1 MPIFSW
7 GVRRQLGVFAVFAAV
22 VLLVVGGLIYYF
34 RPEPTCF
41 DNRQNQDEEGIDC
54 GGTIARCASCSE
66 KMHDITILW
75 TRFFPTRQGVY
86 DAAALLENGNQFLKT
101 GKFVYVFKL
110 YDESGVLIAIREN
123 STFIWPGEKF
133 LIFEPNILAENRV
146 PKRALLEL
154 RSVAWEAGEARPLK
168 IDVLKRDILLQDSSP
183 PRLEVRIKNQ
193 ENQIYKNI
201 EISAALLSQ
210 EGDVFGVS
218 KTLLGSLDIGE
229 EKNVVFTWP
238 QAISGVSRAE
248 IFLRQAP

>member
-7 GVRRQLGVFAVFAAV
+7 GERRQLGVFAVFAAA
-22 VLLVVGGLIYYF
+22 VLLIVGGLIYYF

-41 DNRQNQDEEGIDC
+41 DNRKNQDEEGIDC
-54 GGTIARCASCSE
+54 GGAVARCAPCSE
-66 KMHDITILW
+66 KIHDITILW

-86 DAAALLENGNQFLKT
+86 DGAALLENSNQFLKT
-101 GKFVYVFKL
+101 GKFVYIFKL
-110 YDESGVLIAIREN
+110 YDESGVLIAVREN
-123 STFIWPGEKF
+123 STFISSGGKF

-168 IDVLKRDILLQDSSP
+168 IDILKRDILLQDPFS

-201 EISAALLSQ
+201 EISAVLLSQ
-210 EGDVFGVS
+210 DDEVLGAS
-218 KTLLGSLDIGE
+218 KTLLDSLDIGE

-238 QAISGVSRAE
+238 QAISGVSRAD

>member
-7 GVRRQLGVFAVFAAV
+7 SQRRQLAVFSVFAII
-22 VLLVVGGLIYYF
+22 VLLIVFGVIYYF

-41 DNRQNQDEEGIDC
+41 DDRKNQDEEGIDC
-54 GGTIARCASCSE
+54 GGAVARCAPCSE
-66 KMHDITILW
+66 KIHDLTVLW

-101 GKFVYVFKL
+101 GKFIYTFKL

-146 PKRALLEL
+146 PKKALLEP
-154 RSVAWEAGEARPLK
+154 RGIIWEAGEARPLK
-168 IDVLKRDILLQDSSP
+168 IDILKKDILLQDLSS
-183 PRLEVRIKNQ
+183 PRLEIKIKNQ

-201 EISAALLSQ
+201 EIGAVLLGQ
-210 EGDVFGVS
+210 ESEVLGVS
-218 KTLLGSLDIGE
+218 KTSLDRLDISE
-229 EKNVVFTWP
+229 EKNLVFTWP
-238 QAISGVSRAE
+238 QAVNRVSHAE
-248 IFLRQAP
+248 IFLRQTP